1 MIRKVEHKERRKILI
16 SSLKHSGLKPDEFAA
31 MVLGRDRST
40 IYRWLKGSVKVP
52 KAVETYLT
60 TYWKGRN
67 RE

>member
-1 MIRKVEHKERRKILI
+1 MIRKVEHKNRRKVLI
-16 SSLKHSGLKPDEFAA
+16 SSLKNSGLTPEEFAA
-31 MVLGRDRST
+31 RVLGRDRST